1 MTTRHNLVL
10 EVLYRFC
17 SLMHAT
23 VRAEP
28 AGLDHTSDK
37 RPDIEVCLD
46 DCVLLGDV
54 TITHPT
60 TKTSRRL
67 AARKGIEAVGD
78 LSEARKIGKYA
89 EIAANIDREFVPIVL
104 YTYGGFHRSAI
115 SFINK
120 LTDSLDTATCL
131 VSRADFKQQVK
142 KHIAI
147 AVQRG
152 NADIMIQDM
161 HRQQHIQW
169 GKPMRRSPV
178 RSTAAQLVGLV
189 EANLSTSTPPLHDN
203 NIAMSG
209 SDSNNE
215 HIDSED
221 TEEDRS
227 EETHVGIVERELA
240 QPIMQN
246 IVQSFQLS
254 LNRALSKLALGPAAI
269 SA

>member
-78 LSEARKIGKYA
+78 LSEARKIDKYA
-89 EIAANIDREFVPIVL
+89 RIAANIDREFLPIVL
-104 YTYGGFHRSAI
+104 YTYGGFHRSAL
-115 SFINK
+115 SFISK
-120 LTDSLDTATCL
+120 LTDSLDTTTCL

-161 HRQQHIQW
+161 QRQQQIQW
-169 GKPMRRSPV
+169 GKPMRRSPA
-178 RSTAAQLVGLV
+178 RSTAPQLVHTIQ
-189 EANLSTSTPPLHDN
+189 ANTFASTPPGHDN
-203 NIAMSG
+203 NVAMSG
-209 SDSNNE
+209 SDE
-215 HIDSED
+215 HIDSD
-221 TEEDRS
+221 NNEEDRS
-227 EETHVGIVERELA
+227 EETHVGIVEHELA
-240 QPIMQN
+240 QPIMRN

-254 LNRALSKLALGPAAI
+254 LNRALSKLALGPAAS

>member
-28 AGLDHTSDK
+28 AGLDHSSEK

-46 DCVLLGDV
+46 DCMLLGDV

-60 TKTSRRL
+60 TKTSRKL

-78 LSEARKIGKYA
+78 LSETRKIDKYA
-89 EIAANIDREFVPIVL
+89 HIAANIDREFLPIVL
-104 YTYGGFHRSAI
+104 YTYGGFHRSAL

-161 HRQQHIQW
+161 QRQQQIQW
-169 GKPMRRSPV
+169 GKRTRRSPV
-178 RSTAAQLVGLV
+178 HSTAAQLVI
-189 EANLSTSTPPLHDN
+189 EANSSASTPPFHDSN
-203 NIAMSG
+203 AAMSG
-209 SDSNNE
+209 SDSGNENMDENNE
-215 HIDSED
+215 EN
-221 TEEDRS
+221 RS
-227 EETHVGIVERELA
+227 EETNVERELD

-254 LNRALSKLALGPAAI
+254 LNRALSRLALGPAAT